1 MGKKLKFDDLIT
13 SPDGKSICIHYDEI
27 FNQPDIEHMN
37 LYELSKRS
45 YYSINELIKDSLI
58 RLFNECQ
65 EKAVLPYLKI
75 SNKIKDL
82 NQEYKFDD
90 FKKDLTTVI
99 FNQSVKD
106 SVSKYVN
113 STYSDIMDEK
123 TSETEKTSKAIN
135 KELQFTDEHVRILLK
150 VSESIRIAIPITILY
165 CNERNKDI
173 NSTLYSSFVEIIK
186 VYQGRIKMMNKLHRF
201 TYSRVVNTQYSD
213 KSIWNLLTSK
223 SKDVNVVTMEFLKDI
238 INGILPKTV
247 NDKNIIN
254 LFHVVIK
261 RKLSFEFSKDYNVTF
276 KPVNL
281 NQVDS
286 EGLTPFDKWEISMVK
301 KNENKITINKLS
313 IKQQIKNIDN
323 FFGIKISEE
332 EFNYYKERIKFNSFQ
347 INMLFYFFAKY
358 MGSYSNNYNCDYDE
372 YVYLLISLYHWLNNN
387 GFNVLAD
394 YLIAT
399 PDKLNEK
406 RMTNNKSKIYT
417 KVTESKAYKDLL
429 ANKYKYIAVNI
440 SENNTITKII
450 GSISISK
457 FVPMTPYEVYAN
469 GIEQPEIEELNDIY
483 NVDVISN
490 EIINF
495 IKII

>member
-1 MGKKLKFDDLIT
+1 MGSKVDFADLVT
-13 SPDGKSICIHYDEI
+13 TPNSKSIVIHYDQI
-27 FNQPDIEHMN
+27 FNQPDIEHMDN
-37 LYELSKRS
+37 YELGKRS
-45 YYSINELIKDSLI
+45 YYSINELIKDSLV

-65 EKAVLPYLKI
+65 DKAVLPYLMVSK
-75 SNKIKDL
+75 KIKDL
-82 NQEYKFDD
+82 NKDYDFDD
-90 FKKDLTTVI
+90 FKKDLEECI
-99 FNQSVKD
+99 FNDSVKD
-106 SVSKYVN
+106 SVTAYVN
-113 STYSDIMDEK
+113 ATYSDIMDENEN
-123 TSETEKTSKAIN
+123 SEKPAKNIN

-150 VSESIRIAIPITILY
+150 TSESIRIAIPITILF
-165 CNERNKDI
+165 CNERNVDM
-173 NSTLYSSFVEIIK
+173 NSTLYNSFVEIIK
-186 VYQGRIKMMNKLHRF
+186 IYQGKIKMMNKLHRF
-201 TYSRVVNTQYSD
+201 IYSRVVNTQYSD

-223 SKDVNVVTMEFLKDI
+223 SKDVHVVTMEFMRDI

-247 NDKNIIN
+247 NDRNIIN

-281 NQVDS
+281 NQIDS
-286 EGLTPFDKWEISMVK
+286 EGLTPFDKWEVSMIK

-313 IKQQIKNIDN
+313 IKQQIKNTEN
-323 FFGIKISEE
+323 FFGIKIDDD

-358 MGSYSNNYNCDYDE
+358 IGSYNNSYNSDYDE
-372 YVYLLISLYHWLNNN
+372 YVYLLITLYHWLNQN

-394 YLIAT
+394 YLIAI

-406 RMTNNKSKIYT
+406 RMTNNKSKIYSR
-417 KVTESKAYKDLL
+417 VTESKTYKDLL
-429 ANKYKYIAVNI
+429 ANKYKFIATNI
-440 SENNTITKII
+440 TENNTITRII

-457 FVPMTPYEVYAN
+457 FVPLNPYENFINNVDF
-469 GIEQPEIEELNDIY
+469 GEVEELNDIY
-483 NVDVISN
+483 SVDVISN